1 MDPLLVILLLLFVL
15 AFFGMP
21 FWPYAHDW
29 GYGPS
34 GFFGVLLLTVLL
46 ILLFRAFGRRG
57 DL

>member
-1 MDPLLVILLLLFVL
+1 
-15 AFFGMP
+15 MP

-34 GFFGVLLLTVLL
+34 SFFGILLLTVVL
-46 ILLFRAFGRRG
+46 IVLFRAFGRRG